1 MHNSTAAVFEKFSPK
16 QLTVLSWWSKSSP
29 YRSMDAIICDGAV
42 RSGKTVCTSLSF
54 IIWSFY
60 DFNDTSFALCG
71 KTIASLKRNLIVPMK
86 PLLTSIGFTVKE
98 QVSKNFIEISY
109 GKRTNRFYLFGGK
122 DEGSASLIQ
131 GMTLGGVLLDE
142 VALMPRS
149 FVEQAVARCSLQG
162 SRLWFNCNPE
172 HPMHWFYTEWIK
184 KHEEKNCLYLHF
196 TMNDNPGLSE
206 SIRKRYES
214 LYSGAFYQR
223 FVEGKWVAAYGA
235 VYPMFS
241 EGIHVKAPPDYEAE
255 EYYVSCDYGTVNPC
269 SAGLWGLYGGK
280 WYRISEYYYDSRRE
294 GEQRTDYEHYCALKK
309 LTDGRKIEAIIVD
322 PSAASFI
329 QCIRREGKFNV
340 IPARNDVAD
349 GIRQVSDALK
359 KREIYISP
367 ECKDIIREFSLYRW
381 DDKSL
386 RDAPVKEND
395 HAMDDMR
402 YFVATAMNSPESDFF
417 ALSVDRKEK
426 QNWDF

>member
-1 MHNSTAAVFEKFSPK
+1 MHNSKAAGFESFSKK
-16 QLTVLSWWSKSSP
+16 QLTVLSWWSKNSP
-29 YRSMDAIICDGAV
+29 YRNKDAIICDGAV

-54 IIWSFY
+54 IFWSFY

-71 KTIASLKRNLIVPMK
+71 KTITSLKRNLIVPMK
-86 PLLTSIGFTVKE
+86 PLLTSLGFECREKL
-98 QVSKNFIEISY
+98 SKNLIEISY

-149 FVEQAVARCSLQG
+149 FVEQAIARCSLEN

-172 HPMHWFYTEWIK
+172 HPMHWFYKEWIK
-184 KHEEKNCLYLHF
+184 KCDEKNCLYLHF
-196 TMNDNPGLSE
+196 TMKDNPGISE
-206 SIRKRYES
+206 GIRKRYEA

-223 FVEGKWVAAYGA
+223 FVEGKWVAAYGS

-241 EGIHVKAPPDYEAE
+241 YDIHVKPVPDGEAD
-255 EYYVSCDYGTVNPC
+255 EYFVSCDYGTVNPC
-269 SAGLWGLYGGK
+269 SAGLWGSFSGK
-280 WYRISEYYYDSRRE
+280 WHRINEYYYDSRKM
-294 GEQRTDYEHYCALKK
+294 GEQRTDYEHYRAI
-309 LTDGRKIEAIIVD
+309 TEMIGDRKIEAVIVD

-329 QCIRREGKFNV
+329 QCIRRENKYKV
-340 IPARNDVAD
+340 IPAKNDVLD

-359 KREIYISP
+359 KKELYISP
-367 ECKDIIREFSLYRW
+367 ECKDTLREFSLYRW
-381 DDKSL
+381 DEKSL

-395 HAMDDMR
+395 HAMDDLR
-402 YFVATAMNSPESDFF
+402 YFVATAMRKPENDFI
-417 ALSVDRKEK
+417 ALSVDREE
-426 QNWDF
+426 